1 MSKKQTGAPPQKNKK
16 KPFTY
21 INVPV
26 SFEENEALKN
36 ESVEQFGKQSKPMVI
51 RHYLKPIF
59 DKIK

>member
-1 MSKKQTGAPPQKNKK
+1 MRKQKGAPPQKNKQ

-26 SFEENEALKN
+26 SFEENEALKKA
-36 ESVEQFGKQSKPMVI
+36 SLEQLGKQSKPMII

-59 DKIK
+59 DKK

>member
-1 MSKKQTGAPPQKNKK
+1 MAKQKGAPPQKNKK

-36 ESVEQFGKQSKPMVI
+36 ASFEQFGKQSKVMLI
-51 RHYLKPIF
+51 RSLLKPIF
-59 DKIK
+59 DKIKK

>member
-1 MSKKQTGAPPQKNKK
+1 MAKKQTGAPPQKNKK

-36 ESVEQFGKQSKPMVI
+36 ASLDQFGKQSKPMLI
-51 RHYLKPIF
+51 RHCLKPIF

>member
-1 MSKKQTGAPPQKNKK
+1 MTKQKGAPPQKNKQ

-26 SFEENEALKN
+26 SYEENEALKN
-36 ESVEQFGKQSKPMVI
+36 ASLDQFGKQSKPMLI
-51 RHYLKPIF
+51 RHLLKPIF

>member
-1 MSKKQTGAPPQKNKK
+1 MTKQKGAPPQKNKQ

-36 ESVEQFGKQSKPMVI
+36 ASLDQFGKQSKPMLI
-51 RHYLKPIF
+51 RHLLKPIF
-59 DKIK
+59 DKINK